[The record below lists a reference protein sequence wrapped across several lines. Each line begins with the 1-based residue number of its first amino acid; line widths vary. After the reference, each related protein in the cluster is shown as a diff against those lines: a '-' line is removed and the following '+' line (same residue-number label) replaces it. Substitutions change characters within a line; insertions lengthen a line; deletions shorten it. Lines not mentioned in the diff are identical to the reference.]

1 MIETDEFK
9 AYMTS
14 RDAMS
19 FYKTKAASYSGVTSE
34 MIAKMFAVQDGECAL
49 CGDELTFGTRETHLD
64 HINPKAK
71 GGDNDF
77 DNLQLVCAPCNY
89 AKRDLTM
96 YDFVLMCLKVE
107 NKFHKTDYL
116 PKEVIQEIVQ
126 RRWRRE
132 GREKKKEA

>member
-1 MIETDEFK
+1 MIKLPELKNKMVSQE
-9 AYMTS
+9 
-14 RDAMS
+14 AMD
-19 FYKTKAASYSGVTSE
+19 FYKAKARSYSGVSKE
-34 MIAKMFAVQDGECAL
+34 MIARMYVKQEGECAL
-49 CGDELTFGTRETHLD
+49 CGDDLTFGTKETHLD
-64 HINPKAK
+64 HINPRAK

-96 YDFVLMCLKVE
+96 YDFVVMCSKVG

-116 PKEVIQEIVQ
+116 PKDVIQEIVQ

-132 GREKKKEA
+132 GRKKNA